1 VGLTDEK
8 RRRNQFNHTNQLSLR
23 LKAMTSTSNAA
34 ADDAEEG
41 SQKKWVENQL
51 HELEQAKATLMQE
64 VDKLSATLEDRE
76 KTMTSLQV
84 ANKKTFEEN
93 KKL

>member
-1 VGLTDEK
+1 MGLTDER

-23 LKAMTSTSNAA
+23 LKATSNAA
-34 ADDAEEG
+34 AGEVAGEEG

-51 HELEQAKATLMQE
+51 NELEQAKATLMQE

-76 KTMTSLQV
+76 KTMISLQV

>member
-1 VGLTDEK
+1 
-8 RRRNQFNHTNQLSLR
+8 
-23 LKAMTSTSNAA
+23 
-34 ADDAEEG
+34 
-41 SQKKWVENQL
+41 L
-51 HELEQAKATLMQE
+51 HDLEQAKATLMQE

-93 KKL
+93 KRL